1 MVGTSQRG
9 LTILY
14 ATEAAARM
22 IVNYKKPQI
31 TRINDV
37 ESLLHSANLSELNSA
52 LALLRIS
59 YSLFFF
65 KSLYSNIS
73 K

>member
-31 TRINDV
+31 TRINSD
-37 ESLLHSANLSELNSA
+37 
-52 LALLRIS
+52 
-59 YSLFFF
+59 FFTNMD
-65 KSLYSNIS
+65 K
-73 K
+73 

>member
-22 IVNYKKPQI
+22 IFYYKKPQI
-31 TRINDV
+31 TRISQI
-37 ESLLHSANLSELNSA
+37 SLPTWINNLCNP
-52 LALLRIS
+52 RNPW
-59 YSLFFF
+59 
-65 KSLYSNIS
+65 LY
-73 K
+73 